1 MNILYTKRFSK
12 DLDAIRHE
20 SKIKKRLLDLIG
32 QIKKVNVLSDI
43 TGVKKIEGY
52 QSYFRIRIGDYRLG
66 VKATGNSVEM
76 IRFLHRKE
84 IYRRFP

>member
-1 MNILYTKRFSK
+1 MNILYAKKFGK

-20 SKIKKRLLDLIG
+20 SNIKRRLLDLIG
-32 QIKKVNVLSDI
+32 QIKQVDDLS
-43 TGVKKIEGY
+43 TLSGVKKIEGFREY
-52 QSYFRIRIGDYRLG
+52 YRIRVGDYRLG
-66 VKATGNSVEM
+66 VKITENGIEM

>member
-1 MNILYTKRFSK
+1 VNILYAKRFNN

-32 QIKKVNVLSDI
+32 QIKRVDVLSDI
-43 TGVKKIEGY
+43 SGVKKIEGY
-52 QSYFRIRIGDYRLG
+52 PGYFRIRVGDYRLG
-66 VKATGNSVEM
+66 IKVTENDIEM